1 MLFAKV
7 AVRRRRLVGR
17 GRWRCAQ
24 SPAVGSGVVVAA
36 LVLGEDTGP
45 SCRLGQH
52 LGGRLLS
59 LPLVERRRRRGPA
72 GERVPSRPPK
82 A

>member
-1 MLFAKV
+1 MPFATV
-7 AVRRRRLVGR
+7 EVRWHRLLGR

-24 SPAVGSGVVVAA
+24 SPTVGPGVVLAA
-36 LVLGEDTGP
+36 RVLDKDTGP

-59 LPLVERRRRRGPA
+59 LPLVER
-72 GERVPSRPPK
+72 
-82 A
+82 

>member
-1 MLFAKV
+1 MLFATM
-7 AVRRRRLVGR
+7 AVQRRRLLGR

-24 SPAVGSGVVVAA
+24 SPAVGRKVVVAA
-36 LVLGEDTGP
+36 LVLDEDTDP

-52 LGGRLLS
+52 VGGRLLS

-72 GERVPSRPPK
+72 GERVPGRPPK